1 PSLAL
6 AMSAPALLLGNLHRA
21 WVHRAEVN
29 RRVAMALAGGALLGS
44 LVGGFALMALPAGV
58 LRALLAGTTVFA
70 VARALGALR
79 RPLRIPGLLLWPAGF
94 GVGATAATSGGA
106 GLLMSP
112 LLMSTG
118 LSG

>member
-1 PSLAL
+1 
-6 AMSAPALLLGNLHRA
+6 
-21 WVHRAEVN
+21 
-29 RRVAMALAGGALLGS
+29 
-44 LVGGFALMALPAGV
+44 FALMALSAGA

-70 VARALGALR
+70 VARALGAWR

-118 LSG
+118 LSGEGYVATAATIAVAMHTGRLFAYGAGGRRCAGVLPGAGGGAGGLL